1 VALARAFASEPSLLL
16 ADEPTGNLDGE
27 TGAQV
32 IRLMFDLAKNR
43 GATLVLITHDPAL
56 AARCD
61 RAIRLVDGLIE
72 SRDGAKANLRPI
84 HASGV

>member
-1 VALARAFASEPSLLL
+1 
-16 ADEPTGNLDGE
+16 
-27 TGAQV
+27 
-32 IRLMFDLAKNR
+32 MFDLAANR
-43 GATLVLITHDPAL
+43 GTTLVLITHDPAL

-72 SRDGAKANLRPI
+72 SRDDTRTTLRPI

>member
-1 VALARAFASEPSLLL
+1 V
-16 ADEPTGNLDGE
+16 DGE

-32 IRLMFDLAKNR
+32 IRLMFDLAANR

-61 RAIRLVDGLIE
+61 RAIRLVDGQIE
-72 SRDGAKANLRPI
+72 SHDDTRTTLRPL